1 MVSLP
6 LLQDLVI
13 RIEALGG
20 HKSQVLTRKKSGFG
34 IFGFVR
40 FTSGY
45 YMVLITKRR
54 KVAMIGTHVVYRVE
68 DTVRMRSLT
77 IGLQRLPSLHA
88 TPVLLPSL

>member
-1 MVSLP
+1 M
-6 LLQDLVI
+6 
-13 RIEALGG
+13 GG

-68 DTVRMRSLT
+68 DTVRVGSNVCSLRS
-77 IGLQRLPSLHA
+77 S
-88 TPVLLPSL
+88 VV